1 MMFCP
6 YCGKQINQGAQFCPY
21 CGNRLPAEI
30 AAEVQNLST
39 QEVNP
44 QAVVPQPVPFQ
55 RVAPQQIPSQ
65 QVPPRSKTAAPYN
78 ERLSV
83 LIGKNQP
90 YYLAEFAKVQSG
102 GKSKFNWS
110 AFLLN
115 AAMCFYRRSSQL
127 YKKYFLLPQCLL
139 LLVLALMTVATIQ
152 FNFTLMAVCGVLSL
166 AVTVFMIVNL
176 IRFGLNFNR
185 EYYAICLSRMEP
197 SSEKEISG
205 VSVKS
210 MVLYWVI
217 VAAVIIVLDVVYS
230 AISVALI
237 FNSF

>member
-1 MMFCP
+1 MFCP

-30 AAEVQNLST
+30 AAEVQNLSS

-65 QVPPRSKTAAPYN
+65 QVPPQSKTAAPYN

-102 GKSKFNWS
+102 G
-110 AFLLN
+110 
-115 AAMCFYRRSSQL
+115 
-127 YKKYFLLPQCLL
+127 
-139 LLVLALMTVATIQ
+139 
-152 FNFTLMAVCGVLSL
+152 
-166 AVTVFMIVNL
+166 
-176 IRFGLNFNR
+176 IRAHL
-185 EYYAICLSRMEP
+185 
-197 SSEKEISG
+197 K
-205 VSVKS
+205 
-210 MVLYWVI
+210 
-217 VAAVIIVLDVVYS
+217 
-230 AISVALI
+230 
-237 FNSF
+237 